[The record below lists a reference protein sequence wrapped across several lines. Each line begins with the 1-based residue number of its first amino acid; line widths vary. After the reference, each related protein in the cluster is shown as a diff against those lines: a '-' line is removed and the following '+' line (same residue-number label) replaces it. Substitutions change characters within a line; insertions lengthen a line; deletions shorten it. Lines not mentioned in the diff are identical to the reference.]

1 MLMESALR
9 ICIVHTSYCYYS
21 RTDTR
26 DSISLL
32 DALPYG
38 ADNESQLLLNRF
50 TEDPLKVWRE
60 HEIKLMTQVLANFI
74 ETSILAGDDIEY
86 VMLKGPIRGLQETR
100 NEMQL
105 MTSTSTSALNG
116 SLVETH
122 KYFIIIGQTY

>member
-100 NEMQL
+100 NEMRL
-105 MTSTSTSALNG
+105 MTSTSALSG